1 MEKSI
6 LVQSA
11 RKPIGEIYQDCKVQ
25 NRQWMALQLR
35 HRQEACSIDDT
46 EPKTLPKAEGKKG
59 HDLFVMK
66 CVTLVSNAKLLGQ
79 VAKCVCWE

>member
-11 RKPIGEIYQDCKVQ
+11 KAHRRNLPRLQVQ
-25 NRQWMALQLR
+25 NEQWMALQLR

-59 HDLFVMK
+59 HDLFVMGN
-66 CVTLVSNAKLLGQ
+66 V
-79 VAKCVCWE
+79 